1 MEFNATFLISA
12 ISFILFTLL
21 MNKIF
26 YKPLG
31 KIMNERENFINDN
44 LNDAKI
50 SNDKAEFLL
59 KDKDEKLAKSLIEA
73 RAIVTKEL
81 DATNKQSAQITAQAK
96 QKAKDEV
103 DLAKQNLS
111 YEVEGFEDELNSK
124 ISELSEFL
132 KNKIINSTEK
142 LWIFG
147 TLF

>member
-12 ISFILFTLL
+12 ISFILFTLI

-73 RAIVTKEL
+73 RAIISKEL

-111 YEVEGFEDELNSK
+111 CEVEGFEDELNSK
-124 ISELSEFL
+124 INELSEFL

-142 LWIFG
+142 L
-147 TLF
+147 

>member
-12 ISFILFTLL
+12 ISFTLFTLL

-50 SNDKAEFLL
+50 SNDMAEFLL

-111 YEVEGFEDELNSK
+111 CEVEGFEDELNSK
-124 ISELSEFL
+124 INGLSEFL

-142 LWIFG
+142 L
-147 TLF
+147 

>member
-26 YKPLG
+26 YRPLG

-59 KDKDEKLAKSLIEA
+59 KDKDEKLANSLIEA
-73 RAIVTKEL
+73 RAIVSKEL

-111 YEVEGFEDELNSK
+111 CEVEGFEDELNSK
-124 ISELSEFL
+124 INELSEFL

-142 LWIFG
+142 L
-147 TLF
+147 

>member
-73 RAIVTKEL
+73 RAIISKEL
-81 DATNKQSAQITAQAK
+81 DATNKQSDQITAQAK

-111 YEVEGFEDELNSK
+111 CEVEGFEDELNSK
-124 ISELSEFL
+124 INELSEFL

-142 LWIFG
+142 L
-147 TLF
+147 

>member
-73 RAIVTKEL
+73 RAIISKEL

-111 YEVEGFEDELNSK
+111 CEVEGFEDELNSK
-124 ISELSEFL
+124 INELSEFL

-142 LWIFG
+142 L
-147 TLF
+147 

>member
-1 MEFNATFLISA
+1 MEFNATFVISA

-73 RAIVTKEL
+73 RAIVSKEL

-111 YEVEGFEDELNSK
+111 CEVEGFEDELNSK
-124 ISELSEFL
+124 INELSEFL

-142 LWIFG
+142 L
-147 TLF
+147 

>member
-73 RAIVTKEL
+73 RTIISKEL

-96 QKAKDEV
+96 QKAKNEV

-111 YEVEGFEDELNSK
+111 CEVEGFEDELNSK
-124 ISELSEFL
+124 INELSEFL

-142 LWIFG
+142 L
-147 TLF
+147 

>member
-73 RAIVTKEL
+73 RAIVSKEL

-96 QKAKDEV
+96 QKAKNEV

-111 YEVEGFEDELNSK
+111 CEVEGFEDELNSK

-142 LWIFG
+142 L
-147 TLF
+147 

>member
-21 MNKIF
+21 MIKIF

-31 KIMNERENFINDN
+31 KIMNERENFINDI

-73 RAIVTKEL
+73 RAIVSKEL

-111 YEVEGFEDELNSK
+111 CEVEGFEDELNSK
-124 ISELSEFL
+124 INELSEFL

-142 LWIFG
+142 L
-147 TLF
+147 

>member
-73 RAIVTKEL
+73 RAIISKEL

-96 QKAKDEV
+96 QKAKNEV

-111 YEVEGFEDELNSK
+111 CEVEGFEDELNSK
-124 ISELSEFL
+124 INELSEFL

-142 LWIFG
+142 L
-147 TLF
+147 

>member
-73 RAIVTKEL
+73 RAIVSKEL

-96 QKAKDEV
+96 QKAKNEV
-103 DLAKQNLS
+103 DLAKQSLS
-111 YEVEGFEDELNSK
+111 CEVEGFEDELNSK
-124 ISELSEFL
+124 INELSEFL

-142 LWIFG
+142 L
-147 TLF
+147 

>member
-73 RAIVTKEL
+73 RAIVSKEL

-111 YEVEGFEDELNSK
+111 CEVVGFEDELNSK
-124 ISELSEFL
+124 INELSEFL

-142 LWIFG
+142 L
-147 TLF
+147 

>member
-59 KDKDEKLAKSLIEA
+59 KDKDEKLAKSLIKA
-73 RAIVTKEL
+73 RAIISKEL

-111 YEVEGFEDELNSK
+111 CEVEGFEDELNSK
-124 ISELSEFL
+124 INELSEFL

-142 LWIFG
+142 L
-147 TLF
+147 

>member
-73 RAIVTKEL
+73 RAILSKEL

-111 YEVEGFEDELNSK
+111 CEVEGFEDELNSK
-124 ISELSEFL
+124 INELSEFL

-142 LWIFG
+142 L
-147 TLF
+147 

>member
-31 KIMNERENFINDN
+31 KIMNERENFRNDN

-73 RAIVTKEL
+73 RAIISKEL
-81 DATNKQSAQITAQAK
+81 DATNKQSAQITTQAK

-111 YEVEGFEDELNSK
+111 CEVEGFEDELNSK
-124 ISELSEFL
+124 INELSEFL

-142 LWIFG
+142 L
-147 TLF
+147 

>member
-73 RAIVTKEL
+73 RAIVSKEL

-111 YEVEGFEDELNSK
+111 REVEGFEDELNSK

-142 LWIFG
+142 L
-147 TLF
+147 

>member
-59 KDKDEKLAKSLIEA
+59 KEKDEKLAKSLIEA
-73 RAIVTKEL
+73 RAIVSKEL

-111 YEVEGFEDELNSK
+111 CEVEGFEDELNSK
-124 ISELSEFL
+124 INELSEFL

-142 LWIFG
+142 L
-147 TLF
+147 

>member
-73 RAIVTKEL
+73 RAIISKEL
-81 DATNKQSAQITAQAK
+81 DATNKQSAQITTQAK

-111 YEVEGFEDELNSK
+111 CEVEGFEDELNSK
-124 ISELSEFL
+124 INELSEFL

-142 LWIFG
+142 L
-147 TLF
+147 

>member
-73 RAIVTKEL
+73 RAIVSKEL

-96 QKAKDEV
+96 QKAKNEV

-111 YEVEGFEDELNSK
+111 CEVEGFEDELNSK
-124 ISELSEFL
+124 INELSEFL

-142 LWIFG
+142 L
-147 TLF
+147 

>member
-59 KDKDEKLAKSLIEA
+59 KDKDEKLAKSLIKA
-73 RAIVTKEL
+73 RAIISKEL
-81 DATNKQSAQITAQAK
+81 DATNKQSAQITTQAK

-111 YEVEGFEDELNSK
+111 CEVEGFEDELNSK
-124 ISELSEFL
+124 INELSEFL

-142 LWIFG
+142 L
-147 TLF
+147 

>member
-50 SNDKAEFLL
+50 SNDKAKFLL

-73 RAIVTKEL
+73 RAIVSKEL

-111 YEVEGFEDELNSK
+111 CEVEGFEDELNSK
-124 ISELSEFL
+124 INELSEFL

-142 LWIFG
+142 L
-147 TLF
+147 

>member
-26 YKPLG
+26 YRPLG

-73 RAIVTKEL
+73 RAIVSKEL
-81 DATNKQSAQITAQAK
+81 DATNKQSAQITTQAK

-124 ISELSEFL
+124 INELSEFL

-142 LWIFG
+142 L
-147 TLF
+147 

>member
-73 RAIVTKEL
+73 RAIVSKEL

-103 DLAKQNLS
+103 DLSKQNLS
-111 YEVEGFEDELNSK
+111 CEVEGFEDELNSK
-124 ISELSEFL
+124 INELSEFL

-142 LWIFG
+142 L
-147 TLF
+147 

>member
-73 RAIVTKEL
+73 RTIISKEV
-81 DATNKQSAQITAQAK
+81 DATNKQSVQITAQAK
-96 QKAKDEV
+96 QKSKEDI
-103 DLAKQNLS
+103 DLAKQTLS
-111 YEVEGFEDELNSK
+111 NEVDGFEGELNSK

-142 LWIFG
+142 L
-147 TLF
+147 

>member
-26 YKPLG
+26 YKPMG

-73 RAIVTKEL
+73 RAIVSKEL

-111 YEVEGFEDELNSK
+111 CEVEGFEDELNSK
-124 ISELSEFL
+124 INELSEFL

-142 LWIFG
+142 L
-147 TLF
+147 

>member
-73 RAIVTKEL
+73 RAIVSKEL

-96 QKAKDEV
+96 QKAKNEV

-111 YEVEGFEDELNSK
+111 CEVEGFEDELNSK
-124 ISELSEFL
+124 INDLSEFL

-142 LWIFG
+142 L
-147 TLF
+147 

>member
-73 RAIVTKEL
+73 RAIVSKEL

-111 YEVEGFEDELNSK
+111 CEVEGFEDELN
-124 ISELSEFL
+124 
-132 KNKIINSTEK
+132 
-142 LWIFG
+142 
-147 TLF
+147 

>member
-124 ISELSEFL
+124 INELSEFL

-142 LWIFG
+142 L
-147 TLF
+147 

>member
-73 RAIVTKEL
+73 RAIVSKEL

-111 YEVEGFEDELNSK
+111 CEVEGFEDELNSK
-124 ISELSEFL
+124 INELSEFL

-142 LWIFG
+142 L
-147 TLF
+147 

>member
-73 RAIVTKEL
+73 RAIVSKEL

-111 YEVEGFEDELNSK
+111 CEVEGFEDELNSK
-124 ISELSEFL
+124 INDLSEFL

-142 LWIFG
+142 L
-147 TLF
+147 

>member
-59 KDKDEKLAKSLIEA
+59 KDKDEKLANSLIEA
-73 RAIVTKEL
+73 RAIVSKEL

-96 QKAKDEV
+96 QKAKNEV

-111 YEVEGFEDELNSK
+111 CEVEGFEDELNSK
-124 ISELSEFL
+124 INELSEFL

-142 LWIFG
+142 L
-147 TLF
+147 